1 MTATTNEKESSMPM
15 AATTTTI
22 DDASS
27 TSLPADNGNSIKE
40 VLQVL
45 YDSDK
50 YKDLTFVVAKNE
62 IRANELLVKTRSSV
76 LKEKIEDS
84 KRAPNDKIILDDQS
98 KKYNVPALSQ
108 KCLDIF
114 DKHLNKNNVSI
125 FAAAAFRNPNLSEIF
140 QKCIDLDPNV
150 MESMQFFYVDKYG
163 KVEDILDAS
172 FIKQILEQPRDEN
185 AEDALFAKIYEWA
198 KHDCRHRG
206 LKEESNNIKETL
218 KDLLP
223 YIRFSNLKPYTLATI
238 VRPNNLLSLEDLVSY
253 FCTIA
258 LKDNQ
263 KDENANV

>member
-1 MTATTNEKESSMPM
+1 MTTATNEKESSMPV
-15 AATTTTI
+15 AATTTI
-22 DDASS
+22 NDDASS
-27 TSLPADNGNSIKE
+27 TSTSLPANNGNSIKE

-98 KKYNVPALSQ
+98 IEDFKKFLKFLYLDDCEITQQNFTGLFLLGKKYNVPALSQ

-185 AEDALFAKIYEWA
+185 AEDALFAK
-198 KHDCRHRG
+198 
-206 LKEESNNIKETL
+206 
-218 KDLLP
+218 
-223 YIRFSNLKPYTLATI
+223 
-238 VRPNNLLSLEDLVSY
+238 V
-253 FCTIA
+253 
-258 LKDNQ
+258 
-263 KDENANV
+263 